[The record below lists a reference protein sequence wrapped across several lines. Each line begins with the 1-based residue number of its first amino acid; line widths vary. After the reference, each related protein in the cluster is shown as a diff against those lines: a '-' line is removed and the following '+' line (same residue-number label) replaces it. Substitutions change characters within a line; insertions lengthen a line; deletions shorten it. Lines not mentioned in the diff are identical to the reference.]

1 MTDER
6 CRIGLVL
13 SAGGLRGAAHLGVV
27 RRLAA
32 EGVSVDVMVGVSAG
46 AVIAGYYAAV
56 GLTIDEMLADATVF
70 KGRHLVAHSFA
81 VRVPTWCR
89 PLVNPFAGVI
99 PSRLGQLEASRF
111 DRLHHGVSAIGVV
124 CHDLTHD
131 CPRYLATGD
140 DGGVR
145 LYDAVATSA
154 AVPDMF
160 AAQPIRYRGEVSE
173 FTDGGVSDALPVGFA
188 EAAPLAATHIIA
200 SDCRSRG
207 EGLEDTE
214 RLIYLRPSLEDTRT
228 LKAPKESLL
237 KAVEAGEATVTDDV
251 LARIRAWE
259 RAPEAAG
266 R

>member
-1 MTDER
+1 MTDE
-6 CRIGLVL
+6 CSRIGLVL

-56 GLTIDEMLADATVF
+56 GLTVDEMLADAAVF

-81 VRVPTWCR
+81 VRVPAWCR
-89 PLVNPFAGVI
+89 PLVDPFAGII

-131 CPRYLATGD
+131 RPRYLATGD

-173 FTDGGVSDALPVGFA
+173 FADGGVSDALPVGFA
-188 EAAPLAATHIIA
+188 TAPPLAATHLIA

-207 EGLEDTE
+207 APLAETD
-214 RLIYLRPSLEDTRT
+214 RLIYLRPHLDDTTT
-228 LKAPKESLL
+228 LKAPKASLL
-237 KAVEAGEATVTDDV
+237 KAVAAGEAAVTEDV
-251 LARIRAWE
+251 LARIARWCT
-259 RAPEAAG
+259 
-266 R
+266 